1 MNRLLS
7 FNDDC
12 LIALLKEGRN
22 DAFDEIY
29 RRYHK
34 AIYQNVIKLVKDKTA
49 SEDLVQDTFIA
60 FWQNRNIIVS
70 GRSLPGWLFVISYNL
85 SVNLLK
91 RKLTDAKAVSYLAN
105 LNGGLVDVTDNYEAQ
120 MNVIEKAILL
130 LPQQQKRVLEL
141 CKLQGQSYKA
151 AAREMKISSHTIK
164 EYLTIAMKSIRK
176 YATTEYKLL
185 IFVLFFRL

>member
-1 MNRLLS
+1 M
-7 FNDDC
+7 
-12 LIALLKEGRN
+12 
-22 DAFDEIY
+22 
-29 RRYHK
+29 
-34 AIYQNVIKLVKDKTA
+34 
-49 SEDLVQDTFIA
+49 
-60 FWQNRNIIVS
+60 
-70 GRSLPGWLFVISYNL
+70 
-85 SVNLLK
+85 
-91 RKLTDAKAVSYLAN
+91 
-105 LNGGLVDVTDNYEAQ
+105 TDNYEAQ